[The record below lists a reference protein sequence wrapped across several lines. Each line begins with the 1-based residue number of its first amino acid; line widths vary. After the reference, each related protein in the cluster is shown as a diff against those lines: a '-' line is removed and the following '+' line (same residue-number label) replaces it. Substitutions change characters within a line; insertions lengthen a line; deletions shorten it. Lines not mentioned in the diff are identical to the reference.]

1 MLKNNLLVVNITTS
15 STNKMGVSI
24 MNIDI
29 YILCFLIVIMFEF
42 VIIQMLYIKNKEL
55 RKEIKYLEKIKGRE

>member
-1 MLKNNLLVVNITTS
+1 MD
-15 STNKMGVSI
+15 
-24 MNIDI
+24 IDI

-55 RKEIKYLEKIKGRE
+55 KKEINYLENIIYRK